1 MMKQGMLWYDDSPT
15 RSLEKK
21 IARASAY
28 YQNKYGSRP
37 NVCYIHPR
45 ALPDTFAA
53 GEAIKV
59 VPAADVLP
67 HHFWLGVA
75 NLSETTH

>member
-15 RSLEKK
+15 RSLESK
-21 IARASAY
+21 IARASDY

-37 NVCYIHPR
+37 NVCYIHPCT
-45 ALPDTFAA
+45 LSETFQE
-53 GEAIKV
+53 GESIKV
-59 VPAADVLP
+59 VTAADVLP